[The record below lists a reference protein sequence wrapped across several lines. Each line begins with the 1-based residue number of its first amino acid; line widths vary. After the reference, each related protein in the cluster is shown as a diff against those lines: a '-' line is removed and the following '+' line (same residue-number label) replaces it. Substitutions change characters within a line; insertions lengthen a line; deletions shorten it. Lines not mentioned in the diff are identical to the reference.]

1 MLLVWFGEEGVVPL
15 PPPPFDPGKDTGAF
29 VRGEGGGWGNH
40 KELQHL
46 CRYKKKK
53 INGRLFFKKSQ
64 RKLPFFL
71 QTSCLLSGKRPSIAQ
86 PQRAGKTKAFLGGAA
101 GPAAAG
107 ERRELGVRCGAQ
119 A

>member
-29 VRGEGGGWGNH
+29 VRGEMGGKKNPT
-40 KELQHL
+40 KN
-46 CRYKKKK
+46 CSIYADIKKK